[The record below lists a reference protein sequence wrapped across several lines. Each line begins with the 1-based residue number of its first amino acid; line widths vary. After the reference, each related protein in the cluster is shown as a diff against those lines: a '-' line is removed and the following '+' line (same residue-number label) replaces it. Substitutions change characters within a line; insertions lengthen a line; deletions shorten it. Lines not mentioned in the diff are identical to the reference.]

1 MDEERLLGE
10 SNPFLEVIE
19 QVSRLAPIA
28 RPVLIIGERGTGKEL
43 IAHRLHY
50 LSPRWQHPFIKLNC
64 AALNESLLDSELF
77 GHEAG
82 AFTGA
87 QRRHPGRFERAHG
100 GTLLLD
106 ELATMS
112 DRLQE
117 KLLRVIE
124 YGEFERVG
132 GQQPVQVDVR
142 LICATHADLPALAR
156 AGKFRHDLL
165 DRMAFDVITLPPLR
179 VRQGDIVLLAH
190 HFAQQWAQELGW
202 PQAPTFDQAVLTQLC
217 QHPWPGNVREL
228 RNVVERSLFRY
239 GEPGVPLS
247 RLCLD
252 PFASTWQMPTAE
264 PATAGVSWPLDWKQ
278 HLAEYETALLRQAL
292 LRSDFNQ
299 RQAAQSLGLSY
310 HQLRGLLRKYP
321 GLLHRQVETDT
332 DRE

>member
-10 SNPFLEVIE
+10 SNAFLEVIE
-19 QVSRLAPIA
+19 QVSRLAPIV

-50 LSPRWQHPFIKLNC
+50 LSARWQQPFIKLNC

-132 GQQPVQVDVR
+132 GQQPVRVDVR

-165 DRMAFDVITLPPLR
+165 DRIAFDVITLPPLR

-190 HFAQQWAQELGW
+190 HFARQWAQELGW
-202 PQAPTFDQAVLTQLC
+202 ETAPGFDEATLAQLC

-239 GEPGVPLS
+239 GEPGRPLA

-252 PFASTWQMPTAE
+252 PFASPWQQTEPQATQTA
-264 PATAGVSWPLDWKQ
+264 PGWPLDWKR
-278 HLAEYETALLRQAL
+278 HLAEYETNLLHQAL
-292 LRSDFNQ
+292 TRCDFNQ

-321 GLLHRQVETDT
+321 ALLHRKGETDT
-332 DRE
+332 D

>member
-10 SNPFLEVIE
+10 SNTFLEVIE
-19 QVSRLAPIA
+19 QVSRLAPIV

-50 LSPRWQHPFIKLNC
+50 LSARWQQPFIKLNC
-64 AALNESLLDSELF
+64 AALNEGLLDSELF

-106 ELATMS
+106 EVATMS

-132 GQQPVQVDVR
+132 GQQPVRVDVR
-142 LICATHADLPALAR
+142 LICATHADLPAQAR

-190 HFAQQWAQELGW
+190 HFARLWARELGW
-202 PQAPTFDQAVLTQLC
+202 ETAPGFTEATLAQLC

-239 GEPGVPLS
+239 GEPGMPLT

-252 PFASTWQMPTAE
+252 PFASPWQQTA
-264 PATAGVSWPLDWKQ
+264 PAPHLTTVRWPLDWKQ
-278 HLAEYETALLRQAL
+278 HLAEYETALLHQAL
-292 LRSDFNQ
+292 ARCDFNQ

-321 GLLHRQVETDT
+321 GLLHRKVETDT
-332 DRE
+332 D